1 MCACT
6 VIRVCSCL
14 CLYVMIFMNVSLIL
28 SGHAF
33 DALPLFLGP
42 PMVCE
47 GNSEIYNLKKYSSAF

>member
-47 GNSEIYNLKKYSSAF
+47 GNSEIYNLKK